1 MSSTDTVPSADGFVH
16 VRADDP
22 RARPL
27 LDELE
32 LEYDTRY
39 GTSWGGPAST
49 ELSRYPAEDFAPPKG
64 GFVLLLRDGTAIAG
78 GAFKAFD
85 DRTCELKRIWTSSS
99 HRRQG
104 LALRVVAELEAEARR
119 LGYST
124 AYLTTGPLQP
134 EAQRL
139 YLTAGYTPLFDATQ
153 PPEVVVLHGYAK
165 TLTDS
170 PLDVGRIQE
179 AHDAEFRAL
188 LAVLPDGGERLRAAT
203 RERRG

>member
-1 MSSTDTVPSADGFVH
+1 VSSSDTVAADEFVH

-32 LEYDTRY
+32 REYDTRY
-39 GTSWGGPAST
+39 GTAWGEPASA
-49 ELSRYPAEDFAPPKG
+49 ELARYPSEVFAPPEG
-64 GFVLLLRDGTAIAG
+64 SFVLLLRDGTAIAG
-78 GAFKAFD
+78 GALKRFD
-85 DRTCELKRIWTSSS
+85 DTTAELKRIWTSSA

-124 AYLTTGPLQP
+124 VYLTTGPLQP

-139 YLTAGYTPLFDATQ
+139 YLTAGYTPLYDVTQ
-153 PPEVVVLHGYAK
+153 PPEVVVLHGYAR
-165 TLTDS
+165 TLTDR
-170 PLDVGRIQE
+170 PLDVARIRT
-179 AHDAEFRAL
+179 AHDDSFAQLTAS
-188 LAVLPDGGERLRAAT
+188 LPDGGARLRGGVTGRAS
-203 RERRG
+203 

>member
-1 MSSTDTVPSADGFVH
+1 MSAPDAGASTDVFVH

-39 GTSWGGPAST
+39 GTTWGGPAST
-49 ELSRYPAEDFAPPKG
+49 ELSRYPIHAFAPPTG
-64 GFVLLLRDGTAIAG
+64 AFVLLLRDGIAIAG
-78 GAFKAFD
+78 GAFKVFD
-85 DRTCELKRIWTSSS
+85 ETTCELKRIWTSSA

-119 LGYST
+119 LGYAT

-139 YLTAGYTPLFDATQ
+139 YLTAGYTPLFDTTQ

-165 TLTDS
+165 TLTDR
-170 PLDVGRIQE
+170 PLDIPRIQD

-203 RERRG
+203 RERSS